1 MNKLDVLAFGAHPD
15 DVELGAGATMAK
27 LRAAGKRTGIV
38 DLTEGELGTRGTSA
52 TRKAEAAEAA
62 TILGLSARVN
72 LGLAD
77 GFFEDSNE
85 NRIKV
90 IEQIRHFQPD
100 ILLINAPS
108 DRHPDH
114 GRASALLQT
123 AQFLSGLRRITTTFN
138 GVEQAPWRPRLVLKY
153 IQFLPLEPQVIVDV
167 TGFIDLKVKSCLAY
181 KTQFFNPDS
190 PEPAT
195 AISSANFLESITYR
209 SRDWGRIIGTE
220 AGEAFLMER
229 TPGVDD
235 LFDVI

>member
-1 MNKLDVLAFGAHPD
+1 MIKLDVLAFGAHPD

-27 LRAAGKRTGIV
+27 LKAAGKRTGIV
-38 DLTEGELGTRGTSA
+38 DLTEGELGTRGTSE

-62 TILGLSARVN
+62 EILGLSARVN

-77 GFFEDSNE
+77 GFFEDSAE

-90 IEQIRHFQPD
+90 IEQIRYFQPD
-100 ILLINAPS
+100 VLLINAPS

-114 GRASALLQT
+114 GRASGLLQT
-123 AQFLSGLRRITTTFN
+123 AQFLSGLRRIATVFN
-138 GVEQAPWRPRLVLKY
+138 GEEQAPWRPRLVLKY

-181 KTQFFNPDS
+181 KTQFFNPNS
-190 PEPAT
+190 QEPST

-229 TPGVDD
+229 TPGVSDVFD
-235 LFDVI
+235 LI